1 MNKMSEEIKISQ
13 LQEANEISDNDL
25 MMIIQNKAN
34 KKVTFKQI
42 KKNIIKV
49 EELQIV
55 SSVTDITLRGYRIG
69 NLCFVD
75 INGSGET
82 FTKGWTNYELGKI
95 TGITAK
101 NMTNSIFTNQN
112 GQTGDISIY
121 ANQNNIQLN
130 YRAITPISTNSWIR
144 GQLVFVCN

>member
-1 MNKMSEEIKISQ
+1 MSEEIKISQ
-13 LQEANEISDNDL
+13 LQEANEISANDL

-42 KKNIIKV
+42 KEKIIKV

-55 SSVTDITLRGYRIG
+55 SSVTDITLSGYRIE
-69 NLCFVD
+69 NLCFVN

-82 FTKGWTNYELGKI
+82 FTKNWTNYELGKI

-101 NMTNSIFTNQN
+101 TMVCSTFTNQN
-112 GQTGDISIY
+112 GQVCDIVIY
-121 ANQNNIQLN
+121 ANTNTIQLN
-130 YRAITPISTNSWIR
+130 YRAVTPTSKNSWIR

>member
-1 MNKMSEEIKISQ
+1 MSEEIKISQ
-13 LQEANEISDNDL
+13 LQEANEISENDL

-42 KKNIIKV
+42 KEKIIKV

-55 SSVTDITLRGYRIG
+55 SSVTDITLSGYRIG
-69 NLCFVD
+69 NLCFVN

-82 FTKGWTNYELGKI
+82 FTKNWKNYELGKI

-101 NMTNSIFTNQN
+101 TMVCSTFTNQN
-112 GQTGDISIY
+112 GQVCDIAIY
-121 ANQNNIQLN
+121 ANTNTIQLN
-130 YRAITPISTNSWIR
+130 YRAVTPTSKNSWIR